1 MSWESGADIVV
12 SRPHEGIISEVA
24 ADVSLDNLSADSI
37 ARNKVFVLT
46 FRAYIISMAASHY
59 EPGKAAKLG
68 SKSGEVAKEI
78 RGRKLKNP
86 GSTADEFLSSRLKQ
100 QYR

>member
-59 EPGKAAKLG
+59 EPRKAAKLR

-78 RGRKLKNP
+78 RGRKLENP